1 MQGLP
6 WHISGSTVIRE
17 SKALLDIEEFYTA
30 GPGLQADHTT
40 FDRTFYELETATNVD
55 RIISSM
61 RCGFQL
67 LIDATTG

>member
-1 MQGLP
+1 LP

-40 FDRTFYELETATNVD
+40 FDRTFLRARNGNQRRPYYIQHALRVPA
-55 RIISSM
+55 
-61 RCGFQL
+61 
-67 LIDATTG
+67 ID